1 LLINVDVKSL
11 EIFVAASLSRDS
23 VLMQELWDVH
33 NGITETDTHQ
43 KNQDDLNLPSRVIAK
58 RFIFKLLYGASA
70 YGYKHDSDFISVKYS
85 QDDWQEVIDKFYS
98 KYSGIAKWHQQLLLE
113 AQTNGCITIPSGR
126 YFPIV
131 PDITKRESWPLT
143 IIKNYPVLELIFLPT
158 LASASVLYLGGQRRV
173 PALSTETMNACFL
186 ASVHSLGLARFFVGF
201 FLDFNHTLSKI
212 CTIYPFLVH
221 TLSCL

>member
-1 LLINVDVKSL
+1 MLVNCDVKSL

-33 NGITETDTHQ
+33 NGVTETDTHQ

-143 IIKNYPVLELIFLPT
+143 IIKNYPVNLSSRFL
-158 LASASVLYLGGQRRV
+158 Q
-173 PALSTETMNACFL
+173 
-186 ASVHSLGLARFFVGF
+186 
-201 FLDFNHTLSKI
+201 
-212 CTIYPFLVH
+212 
-221 TLSCL
+221 